1 MNWIGCSL
9 KFNIR
14 SFSGHLPKSS
24 EKALKFTFEDPNR
37 CQLSNHQWAPYPSD
51 STQFIFF
58 CPKDSKSA
66 PAPFPAQWEDPPQNL
81 TPPCELV
88 LMIKTTKKVTSNRKC
103 WSNTLAGWAEGNYKW
118 AASYERASTRGG
130 RKMWRKVLKRNKRLL
145 SQWLH
150 VVEVDNN
157 RRKHCKRW
165 WLQPRH
171 LESFFS
177 FLLAI
182 KGFGKIV
189 NA

>member
-24 EKALKFTFEDPNR
+24 EKALKFTLEDPNR

-66 PAPFPAQWEDPPQNL
+66 PAPFPVQWEEPPQNL
-81 TPPCELV
+81 TPPSELV

-118 AASYERASTRGG
+118 AASCEPGKYA
-130 RKMWRKVLKRNKRLL
+130 WRKKN
-145 SQWLH
+145 
-150 VVEVDNN
+150 VE
-157 RRKHCKRW
+157 
-165 WLQPRH
+165 
-171 LESFFS
+171 ESVEKKQTTS
-177 FLLAI
+177 LTMIACR
-182 KGFGKIV
+182 GSG
-189 NA
+189 

>member
-1 MNWIGCSL
+1 MLI
-9 KFNIR
+9 
-14 SFSGHLPKSS
+14 H
-24 EKALKFTFEDPNR
+24 
-37 CQLSNHQWAPYPSD
+37 H
-51 STQFIFF
+51 
-58 CPKDSKSA
+58 
-66 PAPFPAQWEDPPQNL
+66 
-81 TPPCELV
+81 
-88 LMIKTTKKVTSNRKC
+88 
-103 WSNTLAGWAEGNYKW
+103 TLAGWAEVNYKW

-171 LESFFS
+171 LESSFS

-189 NA
+189 KPYKWHDCINYKAFIPTETDLHHFKRWLGSVGLLKMFLYLMVLNDVQVIRVVQWWWWYR